1 MKKREKRDRDEM
13 IKIKIEF
20 WVPISSKKFTRQEN
34 YTQNLHDDDIVT
46 NGKNV
51 WRIWDKIL
59 IKPMFWYI
67 FINISYQKKKNV

>member
-34 YTQNLHDDDIVT
+34 YTQNLHDDVT

-67 FINISYQKKKNV
+67 YI